1 MKLIY
6 KLIIIL
12 FLFTLFSCSKDIKS
26 ISEITEVNQELELV
40 NTYQDGMN
48 AIEEGDYFFASEKFL
63 ESELLFPQ
71 SIWAPKSVLMA
82 AYSLY
87 MLDNYSDA
95 KFNLERYIDT
105 YPKDKN
111 MAYAYYLLGMV
122 YYENIVD
129 QTRDQEPLLNSKKQ
143 FELVISE
150 FKDTEFALDSKF
162 KLDMINDI
170 LASKEMY
177 VGRHYIKSKK
187 WIAAINR
194 FKTVIKEY
202 ETTIYVEE
210 AIHRLVEIHYHIGLT
225 KEAEK
230 YANLLG
236 YNYLSSEWY
245 KKSYKLFNKDF
256 KILNLKKNKTKEKN
270 ILTKFFKKL
279 FE

>member
-48 AIEEGDYFFASEKFL
+48 ALEEGDYFFASEKFL

-95 KFNLERYIDT
+95 KFNLERYINT

-122 YYENIVD
+122 YYETIVD

-143 FELVISE
+143 FELVISR

-194 FKTVIKEY
+194 FKTVIKKY

-245 KKSYKLFNKDF
+245 KKSFKLFNKDY
-256 KILNLKKNKTKEKN
+256 KILNLKKNNKKEKN
-270 ILTKFFKKL
+270 TLTNFFKKL

>member
-48 AIEEGDYFFASEKFL
+48 ALEEGDYFFASEKFL

-95 KFNLERYIDT
+95 KFNLERYINT

-122 YYENIVD
+122 YYETIVD

-143 FELVISE
+143 FELVISR

-162 KLDMINDI
+162 KLDLINDI

-194 FKTVIKEY
+194 FKTVIKKY

-245 KKSYKLFNKDF
+245 KKSFKLFNKDY
-256 KILNLKKNKTKEKN
+256 KILNLKKNNKKEKN
-270 ILTKFFKKL
+270 TLTNFFKKL

>member
-48 AIEEGDYFFASEKFL
+48 ALEEGDYFFASEKFL

-95 KFNLERYIDT
+95 KFNLERYINT

-122 YYENIVD
+122 YYETIVD

-143 FELVISE
+143 FELVITR

-162 KLDMINDI
+162 KLDLINDI

-194 FKTVIKEY
+194 FKTVTKKY

-245 KKSYKLFNKDF
+245 KKSFKLFNKDY
-256 KILNLKKNKTKEKN
+256 KILNLKKNNKKEKN
-270 ILTKFFKKL
+270 TLTNFFKKL

>member
-48 AIEEGDYFFASEKFL
+48 ALEEGDYFFASEKFL

-95 KFNLERYIDT
+95 KFNLERYINT
-105 YPKDKN
+105 YPQDKN

-143 FELVISE
+143 FELVISR

-162 KLDMINDI
+162 KLDLINDI

-194 FKTVIKEY
+194 FKTVIKKY

-245 KKSYKLFNKDF
+245 KKSYKLFNKDY
-256 KILNLKKNKTKEKN
+256 KILNLKKNNKKEKN
-270 ILTKFFKKL
+270 TLTKFFKKL

>member
-48 AIEEGDYFFASEKFL
+48 ALEEGDYFFASEKFL

-95 KFNLERYIDT
+95 KFNLERYINT

-122 YYENIVD
+122 YYETIVD

-143 FELVISE
+143 FELVISR

-236 YNYLSSEWY
+236 YNYLSSGWY
-245 KKSYKLFNKDF
+245 KKSYKLFNKDY
-256 KILNLKKNKTKEKN
+256 KILNLKKNNKKEKN
-270 ILTKFFKKL
+270 TLTNFFKKL

>member
-48 AIEEGDYFFASEKFL
+48 ALEEGDYFFASEKFL

-245 KKSYKLFNKDF
+245 KKSYKLFNKDY

>member
-48 AIEEGDYFFASEKFL
+48 ALEEGDYFFASEKFL

>member
-48 AIEEGDYFFASEKFL
+48 ALEEGDYFFASEKFL

-95 KFNLERYIDT
+95 KFNLERYINT

-122 YYENIVD
+122 YYETIVD

-143 FELVISE
+143 FELVISR

-162 KLDMINDI
+162 KLDLINDI

-194 FKTVIKEY
+194 FKTVIKKY
-202 ETTIYVEE
+202 ETTNMLRRQFIDW
-210 AIHRLVEIHYHIGLT
+210 
-225 KEAEK
+225 
-230 YANLLG
+230 
-236 YNYLSSEWY
+236 S
-245 KKSYKLFNKDF
+245 
-256 KILNLKKNKTKEKN
+256 
-270 ILTKFFKKL
+270 KFIII
-279 FE
+279 